1 MRHGRAGHGALGVR
15 GFELQVLMGMTMKTC
30 FHYGHMRDLAQREA
44 LTLTESHVVWRL
56 ESGALRIDS
65 TGADG
70 AELLVRLAQPGDL
83 LGIESLLGVPDRFT
97 VRALT
102 PSRLASVE
110 LLEDKLPQLMMDSVI
125 TGYHRSRQ
133 MVMLRSGSAE
143 ERVKNLLVML
153 TEAGHGAHDGANNGS
168 ATCALPTLADIAGI
182 VHTAPETVSRVL
194 ASLRQASFLQDC
206 SPKTAKHNRLEHRT
220 HRLLP
225 RSAGGFALG
234 ACV

>member
-1 MRHGRAGHGALGVR
+1 
-15 GFELQVLMGMTMKTC
+15 MGMTMKTRL
-30 FHYGHMRDLAQREA
+30 HHGHMRDLAQREA
-44 LTLTESHVVWRL
+44 LSLAESHAVWRL

-70 AELLVRLAQPGDL
+70 TETLVRLAQPGDL

-110 LLEDKLPQLMMDSVI
+110 LLEDKLPQLLMDSVI

-133 MVMLRSGSAE
+133 MVLLRSGSAE

-153 TEAGHGAHDGANNGS
+153 AEAENGTHNVG

-206 SPKTAKHNRLEHRT
+206 SPKTAKHNKLEHRT
-220 HRLLP
+220 HRLLS
-225 RSAGGFALG
+225 RGAGGFASG